1 VDSVFHT
8 EEIVVKPMSTM
19 LRHIG
24 LFSGNTI
31 LGDGSVILIVDP
43 NGLAQAVGT
52 TARASSQLGEEAGTE
67 AAETKQSTSML
78 VFRAGS
84 PHPRA
89 VPLSLITRLEE
100 IDVNR
105 MEFSNGRYVVQY
117 RGQLMPLIPINDAM
131 QVKSHGQQSLLVFS
145 DEGRSMGLM
154 VDEIVDI
161 VDDTLNIE
169 VRGNRPGVLGSAVI
183 KGQATE
189 IIDIEHYLPLAFEDW
204 FRSKDFYEKRIS
216 RTVLLVDDSAF
227 FRNMLAPVLKAAGYD
242 VTTAAGGEEAMAM
255 FQKGRRFDVVLTD
268 IDMPGMDGFVFAEQ
282 LRSDPRTAGIPIIGI
297 SSMVSQEFVQRGR
310 EVGFHDY
317 VAKFDR
323 QGLISALKEQTAE
336 AQAA

>member
-1 VDSVFHT
+1 
-8 EEIVVKPMSTM
+8 
-19 LRHIG
+19 
-24 LFSGNTI
+24 
-31 LGDGSVILIVDP
+31 
-43 NGLAQAVGT
+43 
-52 TARASSQLGEEAGTE
+52 
-67 AAETKQSTSML
+67 
-78 VFRAGS
+78 
-84 PHPRA
+84 
-89 VPLSLITRLEE
+89 
-100 IDVNR
+100 
-105 MEFSNGRYVVQY
+105 
-117 RGQLMPLIPINDAM
+117 
-131 QVKSHGQQSLLVFS
+131 
-145 DEGRSMGLM
+145 MGLM

-204 FRSKDFYEKRIS
+204 FRSKDFYERRIS
-216 RTVLLVDDSAF
+216 RSVLLVDDSAF

-242 VTTAAGGEEAMAM
+242 VTTAAGGEEAMAL

-268 IDMPGMDGFVFAEQ
+268 IDMPGMDGFVFAQ
-282 LRSDPRTAGIPIIGI
+282 KLRDDPRTAGIPIIGI
-297 SSMVSQEFVQRGR
+297 SSMVSQDFVQRGR